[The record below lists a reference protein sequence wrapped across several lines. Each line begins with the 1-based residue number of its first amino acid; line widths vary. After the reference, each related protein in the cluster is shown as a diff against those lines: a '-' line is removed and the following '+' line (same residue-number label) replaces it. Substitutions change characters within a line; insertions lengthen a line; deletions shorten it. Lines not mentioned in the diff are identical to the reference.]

1 MKKKRLGFAFSD
13 ELLKTTQYA
22 GHFRKKKRNL
32 ESIEDAFLSNFDPED
47 EKETISPWKLIFLA
61 CFLIIVFFGLFLRIF
76 HLQVVKGEEN
86 KQRADVNRIQ
96 MQIIHAP
103 RGVIYDRNDK
113 ILAQNT
119 PGFRME
125 KQLLSRDQ
133 ALEMEV
139 KNDPNFNKLEID
151 SIRNYPYGEVTSHIL
166 GYVGQISEEELKL
179 PKYQNY
185 KIGDRVGRD
194 GIEQVYEDFLK
205 GKDGAEIIEIDASGK
220 KLGVLRR
227 IEPIPGK
234 DIYLSIDMDLQKVA
248 YEALKKGITGVSSCC
263 GAVVVENPQTGEI
276 LSLVSLPSYNGNDFT
291 SLADNEKI
299 ENYFKDPNSPF
310 LNRVISG
317 TYPPGSTFK
326 ITSALAG
333 LSSEKITPQ
342 TTFEDTGI
350 ISVGIWTFS
359 NWFFTQNGGKDGW
372 VDLQTAL
379 KRSNDIYFYRV
390 GEKIGEEIL
399 GQTAKKLGFGKK
411 LGIDLP
417 GEADGLIP
425 NDKWKRENIN
435 VGWYP
440 GDTLHMA
447 IGQGFLLATP
457 LQILAQTS
465 FMASDGKLI
474 QPHLVTKITTFS
486 GDLIKQFNFDPIVK
500 DIFKKEDLEA
510 VKSGLNLVPKTG
522 GTAWPFF
529 NFSVP
534 TAGKTGT
541 AEFGPLT
548 SSGFAKTHAWY
559 TTYAPIDDP
568 KIAITV
574 LVEGGGEGST
584 VAAPIAHD
592 IYTWYFNT
600 DKGNIKSLDTGAV
613 DASVKQ
619 LGE

>member
-1 MKKKRLGFAFSD
+1 MRRTKRKLGFAFSD
-13 ELLKTTQYA
+13 ELLKTTSYA
-22 GHFRKKKRNL
+22 GHFRKKQIKSD
-32 ESIEDAFLSNFDPED
+32 SIEDAFLSNFDPD
-47 EKETISPWKLIFLA
+47 KDKKTISSWRIVILS
-61 CFLIIVFFGLFLRIF
+61 CFLIITFFGLFLRIF
-76 HLQVVKGEEN
+76 HLQMALGEEN
-86 KQRADVNRIQ
+86 RQRADVNRIKI
-96 MQIIHAP
+96 QIIHAP
-103 RGVIYDRNDK
+103 RGVIYDRNGK
-113 ILAQNT
+113 ILAQNI

-125 KQLLSRDQ
+125 DKFLNRDQ

-139 KNDPNFNKLEID
+139 KNDTNFYKLELD
-151 SIRNYPYGEVTSHIL
+151 NIRNYPYGEITAHIL
-166 GYVGQISEEELKL
+166 GYVGQISEDELKL
-179 PKYQNY
+179 SKYQNY
-185 KIGDRVGRD
+185 KIGDRLGRA

-205 GKDGAEIIEIDASGK
+205 GKDGAEIIETDASGK
-220 KLGVLRR
+220 KLGILRK

-234 DIYLSIDMDLQKVA
+234 DIHLSVDIDLQKVA
-248 YEALKKGITGVSSCC
+248 YESLRKGTIGVSSCC
-263 GAVVVENPQTGEI
+263 GAVIVENPQTGEI
-276 LSLVSLPSYNGNDFT
+276 LSLVSLPSYNSNDFT
-291 SLADNEKI
+291 SFTDNEKI
-299 ENYFKDPNSPF
+299 ANYFKDPNSPF
-310 LNRVISG
+310 LNRAISG

-326 ITSALAG
+326 ITTALAG
-333 LSSEKITPQ
+333 LSSGKITPQ

-372 VDLQTAL
+372 VDLQTAI

-390 GEKIGEEIL
+390 GEKVGEEFL

-425 NDKWKRENIN
+425 NDAWKRENIQT
-435 VGWYP
+435 GWYP

-457 LQILAQTS
+457 LQVLAQTS
-465 FMASDGKLI
+465 YVAANGQLI

-486 GDLIKQFNFDPIVK
+486 GDLIKQFNFDPIVRN
-500 DIFKKEDLEA
+500 IFKKEDLEV
-510 VKSGLNLVPKTG
+510 VKNGLSLVPKSG

-529 NFSVP
+529 NFSIP

-541 AEFGPLT
+541 AEFG
-548 SSGFAKTHAWY
+548 AQNKTHAWY
-559 TTYAPIDDP
+559 TTYAPLDDP
-568 KIAITV
+568 KITITV

-584 VAAPIAHD
+584 VAAPIAKE

-600 DKGNIKSLDTGAV
+600 DKGNIKNLDSY
-613 DASVKQ
+613 SVSSDSAKQ